1 MGAAEPLARYPTGE
15 RRAMALWALAMGLV
29 ALLGL
34 GLAPLFDV
42 DEGAFSEATREM
54 LASGDWGHTT
64 LNGAPRF
71 DKPIL
76 IYWLQAASVHA
87 FGLNE
92 AALRLP
98 SGLATWAWVLAVAA
112 FAWPRWG
119 HRAAMLAGTVLG
131 TSAGVLLIG
140 RAATA
145 DALLNLWLALAALD
159 LWRHAEGGAG
169 ARAALRRAALWCG
182 LGVFT
187 KGPVAL
193 LVPGAALLLWMAC
206 SGRAQLASRLRA
218 LLGDAWAWLVFAAV
232 ALPWYAYA
240 LHRHGMAFVD
250 GFLLRHNLQRYGG
263 PLEGHGGSLLYYVV
277 LLPLL
282 MLPWTPLLV
291 PLLARV
297 RATWREPLGRYL
309 LLWAG
314 FVLAFFSFSGTK
326 LPHYVLYGFTPV
338 ALLAGREAARWQD
351 DAAAATAR
359 GVRRLQAGLLALW
372 PAAAV
377 TVTAWVALH
386 AGRVANPLYRALIGQ
401 PAALMPLALAALA
414 AALGVLL
421 LLRLRRLPTAARW
434 AAAGAV
440 AALALTLA
448 VVPWWGR
455 QLQSPVREAGR
466 RAAEVLARAA
476 TPPGATLVQ
485 WGLHLP
491 SVAVYARREA
501 PRRPPLPGDLA
512 LAREDQ
518 VDALAAQLAALSA
531 GHRPAEA
538 DATLPTWQPL
548 MRMGGLVLLR
558 WHGAP

>member
-1 MGAAEPLARYPTGE
+1 MAEFIASRPAAE
-15 RRAMALWALAMGLV
+15 RRTMAGWALAMGLV

-34 GLAPLFDV
+34 GLTPLFDV

-64 LNGAPRF
+64 LNGEPRF

-76 IYWLQAASVHA
+76 IYWLQAASVQL

-119 HRAAMLAGTVLG
+119 QRAAMLAGTVLG

-145 DALLNLWLALAALD
+145 DALLNLWLALTALD
-159 LWRHAEGGAG
+159 LWRHAEGGAD
-169 ARAALRRAALWCG
+169 ARIALRRAALWCG
-182 LGVFT
+182 LGVLT

-193 LVPGAALLLWMAC
+193 LVPIAALLLWIAA
-206 SGRAQLASRLRA
+206 SGRAQWASRVRA
-218 LLGDAWAWLVFAAV
+218 LLGDAWAWLIFAAV

-291 PLLARV
+291 PLLARL

-314 FVLAFFSFSGTK
+314 FVLVFFSFSGTK

-338 ALLAGREAARWQD
+338 ALLAGREAARWLEGAP
-351 DAAAATAR
+351 DARWALY
-359 GVRRLQAGLLALW
+359 VQAGLLALW

-377 TVTAWVALH
+377 AVTAWVALQ
-386 AGRVANPLYRALIGQ
+386 AARVANPLYRALIGQ
-401 PAALMPLALAALA
+401 PAALVPLAVAALA

-421 LLRLRRLPTAARW
+421 LLCLRRWAPSARW
-434 AAAGAV
+434 SAAGAGV
-440 AALALTLA
+440 ALVLTLA

-455 QLQSPVREAGR
+455 QLQAPVRAAGQ
-466 RAAEVLARAA
+466 RAAEVLARTDDAA
-476 TPPGATLVQ
+476 DATLVQ

-518 VDALAAQLAALSA
+518 VDVLAAQLAALSA
-531 GHRPAEA
+531 GQRPSGA

-548 MRMGGLVLLR
+548 LRMGGLVLLR
-558 WHGAP
+558 WNGAP

>member
-1 MGAAEPLARYPTGE
+1 MRMAEFIASLPAAE
-15 RRAMALWALAMGLV
+15 RRTMAVWALAMGLV

-64 LNGAPRF
+64 LNGEPRF

-76 IYWLQAASVHA
+76 IYWLQAASVQL

-98 SGLATWAWVLAVAA
+98 SGLATWAWVLAAA
-112 FAWPRWG
+112 FFAWPRWG

-145 DALLNLWLALAALD
+145 DALLNLWLALTALE
-159 LWRHAEGGAG
+159 LWRHAEGGAD

-182 LGVFT
+182 LGVLT

-193 LVPGAALLLWMAC
+193 LVPVAALLLWIVT
-206 SGRAQLASRLRA
+206 SGRARWAPRVRA
-218 LLGDAWAWLVFAAV
+218 LLGDGGAWLIFAAV

-291 PLLARV
+291 PLLARL
-297 RATWREPLGRYL
+297 RAHWREPLGRYL

-338 ALLAGREAARWQD
+338 ALLAGREAARWLEGAP
-351 DAAAATAR
+351 DARWALY
-359 GVRRLQAGLLALW
+359 VQAGLLAVW

-377 TVTAWVALH
+377 AVTAWIALH
-386 AGRVANPLYRALIGQ
+386 AARVANPLYRALIGQ
-401 PAALMPLALAALA
+401 PAALAPLAVAALA

-421 LLRLRRLPTAARW
+421 LLRLRRWSPSVRW
-434 AAAGAV
+434 SAAGAGV
-440 AALALTLA
+440 ALVLTLA

-455 QLQSPVREAGR
+455 QLQAPVRAAGQ
-466 RAAEVLARAA
+466 RAAEVLARTDNAA
-476 TPPGATLVQ
+476 DATLVQ

-518 VDALAAQLAALSA
+518 VDILAAQLAALPA
-531 GHRPAEA
+531 GRRPSGA

-548 MRMGGLVLLR
+548 LRMGGLVLLR
-558 WHGAP
+558 WNGAP

>member
-1 MGAAEPLARYPTGE
+1 MRVAEFIASRPAAE
-15 RRAMALWALAMGLV
+15 RRTMALWALAMGLV

-64 LNGAPRF
+64 LNGEPRF

-76 IYWLQAASVHA
+76 IYWLQAASVQC

-98 SGLATWAWVLAVAA
+98 SAMATWAWVLAVAA

-145 DALLNLWLALAALD
+145 DALLNLWLALTALE
-159 LWRHAEGGAG
+159 LWRHAEGGG
-169 ARAALRRAALWCG
+169 ARGALRRAALWCG
-182 LGVFT
+182 LGVLT

-193 LVPGAALLLWMAC
+193 LVPMAALLLWIVT
-206 SGRAQLASRLRA
+206 SGRARWAPRVRA
-218 LLGDAWAWLVFAAV
+218 LLGDGGAWLIFAAV

-282 MLPWTPLLV
+282 MLPWTPLVV

-297 RATWREPLGRYL
+297 RVTWREPLGRYL
-309 LLWAG
+309 LLWAAL
-314 FVLAFFSFSGTK
+314 VLVFFSFSGTK

-338 ALLAGREAARWQD
+338 ALLAGREAVRWLDGATDARWGL
-351 DAAAATAR
+351 R
-359 GVRRLQAGLLALW
+359 VQAGLLALW
-372 PAAAV
+372 PAVAV
-377 TVTAWVALH
+377 GVSAWIALH
-386 AGRVANPLYRALIGQ
+386 AARVANPLYRALIGQ
-401 PAALMPLALAALA
+401 PAALAPLGAAALA
-414 AALGVLL
+414 AAVGVLL
-421 LLRLRRLPTAARW
+421 LVRLRGPSPATRW
-434 AAAGAV
+434 SAAGAV
-440 AALALTLA
+440 GALALTLA

-455 QLQSPVREAGR
+455 QLQAPVREAGQ
-466 RAAEVLARAA
+466 RAVAVLAQTDAPA
-476 TPPGATLVQ
+476 GATLVQ

-518 VDALAAQLAALSA
+518 VDALASQLAALPA
-531 GHRPAEA
+531 GRRPPGA
-538 DATLPTWQPL
+538 DGSLPAWQPL

-558 WHGAP
+558 WNGAP

>member
-1 MGAAEPLARYPTGE
+1 MRVAEFIATRPADE
-15 RRAMALWALAMGLV
+15 RRTMALWALAMGLV

-64 LNGAPRF
+64 LNGEPRF

-76 IYWLQAASVHA
+76 IYWLQAASVQL

-98 SGLATWAWVLAVAA
+98 SGLATWAWMLAVAA

-119 HRAAMLAGTVLG
+119 QRAAMLAGTVLG

-145 DALLNLWLALAALD
+145 DALLNLWLALTALE
-159 LWRHAEGGAG
+159 LWRHAEGEGD
-169 ARAALRRAALWCG
+169 ARGALRRAALWCG
-182 LGVFT
+182 LGVLT

-193 LVPGAALLLWMAC
+193 LVPGAALLLWMAF
-206 SGRAQLASRLRA
+206 SGRAQLAARLRA
-218 LLGDAWAWLVFAAV
+218 LLGDGWAWLIFAAV

-263 PLEGHGGSLLYYVV
+263 SLEGHGGSLLYYVV

-291 PLLARV
+291 PLLARL

-314 FVLAFFSFSGTK
+314 FVLVFFSFSGTK

-338 ALLAGREAARWQD
+338 ALLAGREAARWLES
-351 DAAAATAR
+351 AGGAR
-359 GVRRLQAGLLALW
+359 WGLRMQAGLLAIW

-377 TVTAWVALH
+377 AVTAWIALH
-386 AGRVANPLYRALIGQ
+386 TAGIANPLYRALIGQ
-401 PAALMPLALAALA
+401 PAALAPLGA
-414 AALGVLL
+414 AALVAVIGVAMLVN
-421 LLRLRRLPTAARW
+421 LRRLPASARW
-434 AAAGAV
+434 SAAGV
-440 AALALTLA
+440 VMALVMTLA

-455 QLQSPVREAGR
+455 QLQAPVREAGQ
-466 RAAEVLARAA
+466 RAAAVLAQTA
-476 TPPGATLVQ
+476 PPAGATLVQ

-501 PRRPPLPGDLA
+501 PRRPPRPGDLA

-518 VDALAAQLAALSA
+518 IDSLASQLAALPA
-531 GHRPAEA
+531 GRRPPGA
-538 DATLPTWQPL
+538 DGTLPTWQPL
-548 MRMGGLVLLR
+548 MRMGGMVLLR
-558 WHGAP
+558 WNGAP